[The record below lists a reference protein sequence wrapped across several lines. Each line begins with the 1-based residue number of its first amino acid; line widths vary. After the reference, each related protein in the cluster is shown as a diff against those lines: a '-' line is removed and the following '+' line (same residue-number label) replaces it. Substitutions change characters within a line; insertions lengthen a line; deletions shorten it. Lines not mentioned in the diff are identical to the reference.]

1 MRLPVSFNLSGL
13 PEAHPSE
20 STARFLGKKVNELQE
35 KINQDVYHLQ
45 LSGAELEQWRTC
57 IQSEFSAERLRT
69 SSSRAIQFSKYWT
82 QLVGVALRSKHMNC
96 ESDAP
101 IVSES
106 AIRELW
112 PTKTQREDLKSKYEG
127 RLTDARTEVNR
138 LYWALKL
145 LDSIDE
151 YRIALEIFDEAASHR
166 AETAVRTPA
175 TTLLPVSMPQLPPCK
190 IRGPDATTFA
200 SGMPVTINLC
210 KDAQANVTVTMQ
222 FDAVDVYEQS
232 SGKRVDGQ
240 PTATK
245 PTSFVLN
252 LRTPGVY
259 DINSTIVPASGGA
272 PVTTHFLF
280 ESCDKPMLQLCAFT
294 TVTSHGLAGSF
305 ELKVN

>member
-1 MRLPVSFNLSGL
+1 
-13 PEAHPSE
+13 
-20 STARFLGKKVNELQE
+20 
-35 KINQDVYHLQ
+35 
-45 LSGAELEQWRTC
+45 
-57 IQSEFSAERLRT
+57 
-69 SSSRAIQFSKYWT
+69 
-82 QLVGVALRSKHMNC
+82 
-96 ESDAP
+96 
-101 IVSES
+101 
-106 AIRELW
+106 
-112 PTKTQREDLKSKYEG
+112 
-127 RLTDARTEVNR
+127 
-138 LYWALKL
+138 
-145 LDSIDE
+145 
-151 YRIALEIFDEAASHR
+151 
-166 AETAVRTPA
+166 VRTPA